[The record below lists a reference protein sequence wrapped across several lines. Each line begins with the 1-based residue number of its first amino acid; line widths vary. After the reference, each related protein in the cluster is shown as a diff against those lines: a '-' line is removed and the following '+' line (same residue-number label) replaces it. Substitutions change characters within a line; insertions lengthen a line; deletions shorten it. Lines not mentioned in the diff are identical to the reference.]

1 MIKINL
7 MVITN
12 DLQIGGVQRNIVAF
26 CRNIDRERFNM
37 SVCCVAGGGVLI
49 DQVEALGF
57 PVKVIKCH
65 GKFMFLKWFNP
76 MAIWNL
82 KKYMDEQKPH
92 VVQTRLF
99 LGNTIGRFSAILA
112 GIKVIV
118 AAEHNTYRWKTIFHK
133 AIDRLL
139 AKKTKKIIAV
149 SAEVRRFIIAQ
160 EKLPPDKV
168 ATIYNGIDINRFQK
182 DNLDSKKIF
191 KELAIENVDLV
202 FGSIG
207 RLEPQKGF
215 QDFLEIFPEI
225 VRKNKKIK
233 YIVAGE
239 GTYRNELEKIV
250 SSKGLQG
257 KVQFAGERDDIPDIL
272 NVFDLFILPSH
283 YEGLPTVV
291 LEAMAMEKVVIANDL
306 PQVKEI
312 ITDGVNGFLV
322 DFSRKEM
329 VISLMDNL
337 IAQPQNLLKIG
348 KRARMRVREMF
359 TIEDMVKNHE
369 NLYEQELRKVNSNT
383 RKSSEEETGI

>member
-1 MIKINL
+1 

-26 CRNIDRERFNM
+26 CRNIDRERFDVC
-37 SVCCVAGGGVLI
+37 VCCVAGGGILVA
-49 DQVEALGF
+49 QVEALGI

-65 GKFMFLKWFNP
+65 GKFMFLRWFNP
-76 MAIWNL
+76 MAIWSL

-99 LGNTIGRFSAILA
+99 LGNTIGRLSAILA
-112 GIKVIV
+112 GVKVIV
-118 AAEHNTYRWKTIFHK
+118 AAEHNTYRWKNIFHK
-133 AIDRLL
+133 TIDRLL

-168 ATIYNGIDINRFQK
+168 VTIYNGIDIDRFQK
-182 DNLDSKKIF
+182 DNLDSRKNL
-191 KELAIENVDLV
+191 KELAVENVDLV
-202 FGSIG
+202 LGSIG

-215 QDFLEIFPEI
+215 QDFLEIFPDI
-225 VRKNKKIK
+225 VRRNKKVK
-233 YIVAGE
+233 YIVAGD
-239 GTYRNELEKIV
+239 GAYRNELEKIV

-257 KVQFAGERDDIPDIL
+257 KVQFTGERDDIPDIL
-272 NVFDLFILPSH
+272 NIFNLFILPSH

-291 LEAMAMEKVVIANDL
+291 LEAMAMEKVVIASDL

-322 DFSRKEM
+322 DFSRKDM
-329 VISLMDNL
+329 VISLINNL
-337 IAQPQNLLKIG
+337 ITQPQNLLKIG
-348 KRARMRVREMF
+348 RRARMRVGEMF

-369 NLYEQELRKVNSNT
+369 NLYEQELRKVNSSI
-383 RKSSEEETGI
+383 RKSNNEEKGI

>member
-26 CRNIDRERFNM
+26 CRNIDRERFNL

-49 DQVEALGF
+49 AQVEALGF

-99 LGNTIGRFSAILA
+99 LGNTIGRLSAILA
-112 GIKVIV
+112 GVKVIV

-133 AIDRLL
+133 TIDKLL

-168 ATIYNGIDINRFQK
+168 VTIYNGIDINRFQK
-182 DNLDSKKIF
+182 DNLDSKKIS
-191 KELAIENVDLV
+191 KELAIEKVDLIL
-202 FGSIG
+202 GSIG

-215 QDFLEIFPEI
+215 QGFLEIFPEI
-225 VRKNKKIK
+225 IKKNKKVK
-233 YIVAGE
+233 YIVAGD
-239 GTYRNELEKIV
+239 GTYRNELERIV

-257 KVQFAGERDDIPDIL
+257 KVQFTGERDDIPDIL

-291 LEAMAMEKVVIANDL
+291 LEAMAMEKVVVANNL

-322 DFSRKEM
+322 DFSRKDM
-329 VISLMDNL
+329 VISLIDNL
-337 IAQPQNLLKIG
+337 IAQPHNLLEIG

-359 TIEDMVKNHE
+359 TIEEMVKNHE
-369 NLYEQELRKVNSNT
+369 NFYEQELRKVNSNI
-383 RKSSEEETGI
+383 RKSNEEETGI